1 MAAKSCDNSQNETC
15 FPFKGFKTYSN
26 RISEYTQFRT
36 YNKETMPI
44 IKYYINQNILKEID
58 GMQKIDQ
65 IYKEI
70 RQIIDSLET

>member
-1 MAAKSCDNSQNETC
+1 
-15 FPFKGFKTYSN
+15 
-26 RISEYTQFRT
+26 
-36 YNKETMPI
+36 MPI

-70 RQIIDSLET
+70 RQIIDSLDTWLCEMYLYK